1 MKKWKLIG
9 LIIFLQ
15 ACSADMSFDLKAPQS
30 LIFAADV
37 NREGGKLDRLFF
49 EGGLL
54 RISRFQLD
62 GDRVEAEDYF
72 FQNGYTPPMEIPL
85 DSLAYP
91 SLQFDLPQGIY
102 NSIRLQ
108 FEIPSANIPTLIIMG
123 RFQDS
128 TGVWVPL
135 RLEVDSFE
143 LFNIL
148 ALDPYGDQEIVIEEG
163 NSYYGL
169 LKLNP
174 QHWFSSVRTEQ
185 LESAQRISL
194 SGQSTILITRSV
206 NAEIFTEVD
215 NRLDELNS
223 LTIF

>member
-15 ACSADMSFDLKAPQS
+15 ACSADKSYDLKAPQS

-72 FQNGYTPPMEIPL
+72 FQNGYSPAMEIPL

-91 SLQFDLPQGIY
+91 RLQFDLPQGIY

-108 FEIPSANIPTLIIMG
+108 FEIPSANIPTLIVLG

-128 TGVWVPL
+128 TGLWVPL

-143 LFNIL
+143 LFSLL
-148 ALDPYGDQEIVIEEG
+148 ALDQFGDQEIVIEEG

-169 LKLNP
+169 LRLNP
-174 QHWFSSVRTEQ
+174 QHWFSGVRTEQ
-185 LESAQRISL
+185 LEAAQRISI
-194 SGQSTILITRSV
+194 GGESTLLINRSV
-206 NAEIFTEVD
+206 NSEIFTEVD
-215 NRLDELNS
+215 NRLDELND
-223 LTIF
+223 LTIY